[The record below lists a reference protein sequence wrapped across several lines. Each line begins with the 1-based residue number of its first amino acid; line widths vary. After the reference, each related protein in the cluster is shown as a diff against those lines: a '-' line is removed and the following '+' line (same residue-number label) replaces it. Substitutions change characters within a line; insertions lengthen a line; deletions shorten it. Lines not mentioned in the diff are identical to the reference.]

1 MSRVRPDLNYAST
14 TYGPPRGSRRPRRPI
29 SPAVRRYLDRK
40 LRKQR
45 KLFNRS
51 NRRYNRGQRQMSP
64 EMRSRIEELR
74 RRQQEQIMR
83 SRDTIVGG
91 TRPKLQKA
99 IIEGTPEYAAQQQ
112 KIANMPQ
119 ELKDLQAAIFE
130 RNRAYHKQRM
140 QDPAFIAFNNKQ
152 RDFQQ
157 RLMSRPEYQ
166 ELQVAAMMAQRQGK
180 TFVPT
185 EAQKRIQQKM
195 RMEQHLFQRQM
206 QQDPYF
212 AKMQTDD
219 AAFRKAN
226 QQQDQLYST
235 RIQEYLNPSQPPK
248 STNIVRRKAPTG
260 GRKLPAG
267 WKIDPTTGKPTGGH
281 RRPPRRDPRP
291 SGKDVNVPT
300 AADAVQTSPATP
312 GPSAPVQTGLAKRR
326 DIPQKPTVESQ
337 MKDLLGPK
345 ASNALAKNQVIYG
358 KSPQLDPQN
367 EPAWVKGAREKAKN
381 LNLPNRGMGPP

>member
-1 MSRVRPDLNYAST
+1 
-14 TYGPPRGSRRPRRPI
+14 
-29 SPAVRRYLDRK
+29 
-40 LRKQR
+40 
-45 KLFNRS
+45 
-51 NRRYNRGQRQMSP
+51 
-64 EMRSRIEELR
+64 MRSRIEELR

-112 KIANMPQ
+112 RIANMPQ
-119 ELKDLQAAIFE
+119 DLKDLQAAIFE
-130 RNRAYHKQRM
+130 RNRAYHEQRM

-152 RDFQQ
+152 RDFMQ
-157 RLMSRPEYQ
+157 RQLSRPEYQ
-166 ELQVAAMMAQRQGK
+166 ELQAAGMMAQSQGRP
-180 TFVPT
+180 FVPT
-185 EAQKRIQQKM
+185 DAQKMIQQNM
-195 RMEQHLFQRQM
+195 RREMQQFQRQM
-206 QQDPYF
+206 RQDPYF

-248 STNIVRRKAPTG
+248 STNIVRKKAPTG

-267 WKIDPTTGKPTGGH
+267 WKIDPITGKPTGGH

-300 AADAVQTSPATP
+300 AADAVQTSPAKP
-312 GPSAPVQTGLAKRR
+312 MVQTSPAKSI

-337 MKDLLGPK
+337 MKDLMSRTQNYNAQFEGQNRKINVGDLGPM
-345 ASNALAKNQVIYG
+345 ASNALTK
-358 KSPQLDPQN
+358 PQN
-367 EPAWVKGAREKAKN
+367 EPAWAKAAREKAKN